1 MKDNALK
8 DTALSFKM
16 PPIAVR
22 QPESGLRNSKSST
35 SSTSPLALAP
45 KSAATLDPLADIDPL
60 TNNLPFAARML
71 FALVGFALNPPKGPS
86 FYATWYHSR
95 LGNKAAMC
103 LSLVAVLLSAM
114 NGPGTL
120 LGAHILNI
128 WCLNLI
134 PTSFFTLCHLARIWQ
149 AVYVSK
155 ISLVAPNRLTLTF
168 LSMTASGTR
177 LARLTTSSTF
187 ASQLLATLAL
197 RGTSLLS
204 CGSASSYAGSYLF
217 TTTCI

>member
-1 MKDNALK
+1 MFSHFVVTFFFGRLNVCVCSSLSSRFESSLELTAAVFALSSQLAAAKMKDNALK
-8 DTALSFKM
+8 DTHLSFKM
-16 PPIAVR
+16 PPIAVQ
-22 QPESGLRNSKSST
+22 QPSSESGLRNTQSST
-35 SSTSPLALAP
+35 SSISPLAIAP

-95 LGNKAAMC
+95 LGNKVAMC

-149 AVYVSK
+149 AV
-155 ISLVAPNRLTLTF
+155 
-168 LSMTASGTR
+168 
-177 LARLTTSSTF
+177 
-187 ASQLLATLAL
+187 
-197 RGTSLLS
+197 
-204 CGSASSYAGSYLF
+204 
-217 TTTCI
+217 